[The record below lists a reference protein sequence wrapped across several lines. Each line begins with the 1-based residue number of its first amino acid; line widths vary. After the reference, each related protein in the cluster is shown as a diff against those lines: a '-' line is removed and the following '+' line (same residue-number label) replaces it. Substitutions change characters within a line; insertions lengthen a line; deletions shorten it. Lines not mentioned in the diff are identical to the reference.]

1 MVDSGWTTGTGTE
14 GDFATLPLCHF
25 AALRGVLLQPQAPSL
40 LLGLRAP
47 HTHRHTQALR
57 AASLAPRVFI
67 VSAARAC
74 AACPLVSS
82 LPESSSLRPSS
93 SAWCLGLRVSER
105 GTRVC
110 VGACRWRVGLR
121 TFRGRRARFRWRQQQ
136 QHRRCVYAAYSLFLL
151 PRSLSRALVLPRRI
165 ACLASCLRLSWPWRQ
180 PFLFGRAH
188 RAPPLPPAPP
198 PAPPLRHRDG
208 SRRWRRV
215 GGAPDARLE
224 PR

>member
-1 MVDSGWTTGTGTE
+1 MVDGGWTTGTE

-121 TFRGRRARFRWRQQQ
+121 TFRGRRAFVGASSSTTTPLCV
-136 QHRRCVYAAYSLFLL
+136 RCVLVVSAPSLPLLCSCTAASHRVSCFLSPSLL
-151 PRSLSRALVLPRRI
+151 ALAAAVLVRT
-165 ACLASCLRLSWPWRQ
+165 
-180 PFLFGRAH
+180 
-188 RAPPLPPAPP
+188 RAPSSTATSC
-198 PAPPLRHRDG
+198 ATSCATAEA
-208 SRRWRRV
+208 SRWLTTMATS
-215 GGAPDARLE
+215 GWCT
-224 PR
+224 